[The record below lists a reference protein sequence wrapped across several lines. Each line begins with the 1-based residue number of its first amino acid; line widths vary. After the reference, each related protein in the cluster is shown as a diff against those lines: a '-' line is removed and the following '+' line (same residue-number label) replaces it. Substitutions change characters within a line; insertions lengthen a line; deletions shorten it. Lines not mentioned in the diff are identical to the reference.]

1 MSGSRG
7 RTPLSGALPI
17 ARIDT
22 ARVFAHA
29 YPRLRSA
36 LRGRRA
42 GALIAMFDPL
52 GEVQAQVWIRARR
65 DRPRSAVVGRHE
77 HCAVAVKQASELSLR
92 HVAVLVRS
100 RSGHPGTE
108 IRVLDLLSGWGFFGE
123 DGEPLES
130 ITTDGTSF
138 FQIGGYVLAVI
149 ITGPELE
156 WPEDPKS
163 AYAAIPPREL
173 HDARR
178 LDFNALKAKSVNT
191 QVKQM
196 SGVVRL
202 PMEEAARLDAN
213 SNETGHFVAPQDLS
227 YDDAPED
234 EIRRELELSFRRALV
249 GSSGPLG
256 ELVITAEGRH
266 EVIAIGREALE
277 RGIVLGRYSRTARRG
292 LTPLSSSTLSRVHLL
307 VTCSEDRVLAYDTAS
322 ANGSWDRSLVANGA
336 ELSKGR
342 VVRLGTGQAYV
353 SWV

>member
-1 MSGSRG
+1 VTSSKG
-7 RTPLSGALPI
+7 RTPLVGALPI

-22 ARVFAHA
+22 ARVFSTA
-29 YPRLRSA
+29 YADLKKS
-36 LRGRRA
+36 LRGRKA
-42 GALIAMFDPL
+42 GALIAMLDPS
-52 GEVQAQVWIRARR
+52 GRVHGRVWIRARR
-65 DRPRSAVVGRHE
+65 DRPRCAIVGRHE
-77 HCAVAVKQASELSLR
+77 HCAVPVRHAQELSLR
-92 HVAVLVRS
+92 HAAVLVRAVDH
-100 RSGHPGTE
+100 GVE
-108 IRVLDLLSGWGFFGE
+108 LRVLDLLSGWGFFGE

-130 ITTDGTSF
+130 VTTDGTSF

-149 ITGPELE
+149 VTGGFE
-156 WPEDPKS
+156 WPDQAID
-163 AYAAIPPREL
+163 AYARIPPREL

-178 LDFNALKAKSVNT
+178 LEFEPKSKSVNT
-191 QVKQM
+191 KVKQM

-202 PMEEAARLDAN
+202 PMEEAARLDAQ

-234 EIRRELELSFRRALV
+234 EIRRELEASFRRALV
-249 GSSGPLG
+249 GSTGALG

-266 EVIAIGREALE
+266 EVVAIGREALD
-277 RGIVLGRYSRTARRG
+277 RGIVLGRYSRTARHG
-292 LTPLSSSTLSRVHLL
+292 LAPLSSSTLSRVHLL
-307 VTCSEDRVLAYDTAS
+307 VTRSEDRVLAYDTAS